1 MFYKLTGYLTLTIL
15 TIAAFCSAQSI
26 ENEKEINIVK
36 EKSAHKTVL
45 MKTSMGDIKIEL
57 YEDKAPESVKNFLT
71 YVNEGFY
78 NGTIFH
84 RVIDGFMVQGGGF
97 TKDFKQKETHA
108 PIVNEAN
115 NGLKNELGTLAM
127 ARTSV
132 VNSATSQFFINVNGN
147 SFLDFRG
154 TSPSEYGYAVFGKVI
169 DGMDVVNKMKKT
181 KTGSYGPHQDVPKET
196 IEILDVKEL

>member
-1 MFYKLTGYLTLTIL
+1 MFYKLTSYLTITLL
-15 TIAAFCSAQSI
+15 TIAAFCSAEPI
-26 ENEKEINIVK
+26 ENEKETNTVK
-36 EKSAHKTVL
+36 EKSGHKTVL
-45 MKTSMGDIKIEL
+45 MRTSMGDIKIEL
-57 YEDKAPESVKNFLT
+57 YEDKAPESVKNFLS

-84 RVIDGFMVQGGGF
+84 RVIDNFMIQGGGF

-115 NGLKNELGTLAM
+115 NGLKNEVGTLAM

-132 VNSATSQFFINVNGN
+132 VNSATSQFFINVKGN
-147 SFLDFRG
+147 SFLDYQG
-154 TSPSEYGYAVFGKVI
+154 DSPSLYGYAVFGKVI
-169 DGMDVVNKMKKT
+169 DGMDVVNKIKKAA
-181 KTGSYGPHQDVPKET
+181 TGSYGPHQDVPKET